1 MQIQESPHKA
11 AAGTRTAEK
20 VGDAPRFLPDEE
32 IARCAT
38 FRDVVWLAWQNR
50 ACKGMTKRTLAEEC
64 GLYAPHVTN
73 FVNAQ
78 AYDSKGKK
86 RADLPAG
93 KVDEFERVVGNRA
106 VSQWLINRAE
116 LTILE
121 RVIATT
127 KR

>member
-1 MQIQESPHKA
+1 MQTQQTPHKA
-11 AAGTRTAEK
+11 AAKALQRDG
-20 VGDAPRFLPDEE
+20 VSDAPRFLPDEL
-32 IARCAT
+32 IAQCGS
-38 FRDVVWLAWQNR
+38 FRDAVWLAWENR
-50 ACKGMTKRTLAEEC
+50 TIRGMTKRTLAEVC

-73 FVNAQ
+73 MVNAK

-86 RADLPAG
+86 RADLPAE

-106 VSQWLINRAE
+106 ISQWLADRAE

-121 RVIATT
+121 RMIAN

>member
-1 MQIQESPHKA
+1 MQTQQTPHKA
-11 AAGTRTAEK
+11 AALGLKLERDSP
-20 VGDAPRFLPDEE
+20 VPRLLPEEE
-32 IARCAT
+32 IAGCAS
-38 FRDVVWLAWQNR
+38 FRDAVWLAWENR
-50 ACKGMTKRTLAEEC
+50 DVRGMTKRTLAELC

-73 FVNAQ
+73 FVNPLAF
-78 AYDSKGKK
+78 DSKGKK

-106 VSQWLINRAE
+106 VSQWLINRTD

-121 RVIATT
+121 GLIAN